1 MILSLSSV
9 LLNVAEKPRWPVMSA
24 ALMRPDRVTLW
35 PNHQTSKTAPDRLAN
50 ATGPCPSGDLWVSLL
65 FIYMAQYTWVTVTYS
80 LSICVFCVFYH
91 HPCSESKASSCL
103 KRTPSLSQLFSLQ
116 FKTVLSSTVWIYG
129 WHCVVQTNV
138 VLNVPFKVKAWKVAS
153 LIYNYGVQPDP
164 KMHGW
169 EIFFAQRKVLF
180 PMWRL
185 TTCEHMHPLH
195 V

>member
-1 MILSLSSV
+1 MT
-9 LLNVAEKPRWPVMSA
+9 KP
-24 ALMRPDRVTLW
+24 
-35 PNHQTSKTAPDRLAN
+35 PNIKN
-50 ATGPCPSGDLWVSLL
+50 CTGPPCERHWTVSEWGPVSVFTLQKHGTV
-65 FIYMAQYTWVTVTYS
+65 YMSDSNIQSVYM
-80 LSICVFCVFYH
+80 CVLCFYH
-91 HPCSESKASSCL
+91 HPCTESKASSCF
-103 KRTPSLSQLFSLQ
+103 KRTPCLFQLFSLQ
-116 FKTVLSSTVWIYG
+116 FETVLSTTVWIYG

-153 LIYNYGVQPDP
+153 LIYNYGVQPDT

-180 PMWRL
+180 PMWQL